1 MLELPAEPE
10 SPAAARRF
18 VQRELAGHCDPAA
31 IEAAVLLTS
40 ELATNVV
47 KHAGTPMRLDL
58 RWGQGRVRVEIS
70 DDSHAMPHRVRTM
83 DDYAPSGRGLVLVER
98 LARSWGA
105 DERPMGK
112 VVWFEVD
119 ALIPAGG
126 RRARGRRSAHPVG

>member
-1 MLELPAEPE
+1 MFELPAEPE
-10 SPAAARRF
+10 SPALARRF
-18 VQRELAGHCDPAA
+18 VERELAGRCDPAA

-58 RWGQGRVRVEIS
+58 RWAQGRVRVEIS
-70 DDSHAMPHRVRTM
+70 DDSNAMPRRVRS
-83 DDYAPSGRGLVLVER
+83 DDNALSGRGLVLVDR

-105 DERPMGK
+105 DERPVGK

-119 ALIPAGG
+119 ALMS
-126 RRARGRRSAHPVG
+126 ARGRRAPGRKSAHPVG